1 MVRQRALDPRFVG
14 SNPTAS
20 AIEENKMNDYKLEE
34 KIKDLEGYYNYDNKY
49 ISEETIKDIISYIH
63 FLEDKIEELQRQMP
77 Y

>member
-34 KIKDLEGYYNYDNKY
+34 
-49 ISEETIKDIISYIH
+49 
-63 FLEDKIEELQRQMP
+63 FLENE
-77 Y
+77 